1 MFIFRV
7 IILCF
12 LEIFK
17 AREFGI
23 LVQGVFFSGV
33 GEKRG
38 FVRSPRD
45 FFFGGGVDFCPHS
58 IIAIP
63 WNFYFLEDLLRTWL
77 SLQVEIIYKARLV
90 PGKQVIFPCFL
101 PQKL

>member
-1 MFIFRV
+1 MLIFRV

-23 LVQGVFFSGV
+23 LVQGVFFFG
-33 GEKRG
+33 GGGGGGKRG

-45 FFFGGGVDFCPHS
+45 YFFGGGLIFVPIRS
-58 IIAIP
+58 SP
-63 WNFYFLEDLLRTWL
+63 SLE
-77 SLQVEIIYKARLV
+77 
-90 PGKQVIFPCFL
+90 IFISWKTF
-101 PQKL
+101 

>member
-23 LVQGVFFSGV
+23 LVQGGFFFGGGGG
-33 GEKRG
+33 GEKWG
-38 FVRSPRD
+38 FVRSPGH
-45 FFFGGGVDFCPHS
+45 FFFGGG
-58 IIAIP
+58 
-63 WNFYFLEDLLRTWL
+63 
-77 SLQVEIIYKARLV
+77 
-90 PGKQVIFPCFL
+90 G
-101 PQKL
+101 

>member
-23 LVQGVFFSGV
+23 LVQGVFFWAGGGGGGV

-63 WNFYFLEDLLRTWL
+63 
-77 SLQVEIIYKARLV
+77 
-90 PGKQVIFPCFL
+90 
-101 PQKL
+101 